1 MIKVFLA
8 GIMQGSYAKEELH
21 PQDYRAR
28 IKELLAR
35 YAPEARVY
43 CPVENHPKS
52 LGYSERKGREV
63 FFDHLAMAATCDVLL
78 AYLPEASMGTAV
90 EMWEAHRNGR
100 AVLTVSSLGTNW
112 TVKFLSTRILK
123 DLDELEKFLAEGELE
138 RLVKGDGGRQIHK

>member
-1 MIKVFLA
+1 MFLA
-8 GIMQGSYAKEELH
+8 GIMQGSLEYDGLH
-21 PQDYRAR
+21 PQDYRGR
-28 IKELLAR
+28 IKELLRR
-35 YAPEARVY
+35 YAPGSRVY

-63 FFDHLAMAATCDVLL
+63 FFDHLEMAASCDVLL

-100 AVLTVSSLGTNW
+100 VVLTVSPMGTNW

-123 DLDELEKFLAEGELE
+123 DLEEFEEFLKAGGLQ
-138 RLVKGDGGRQIHK
+138 RLVEEKTQERGT